1 MELWSNQACFGYA
14 IMAAEMAGMSK
25 EDILKLTKKMH
36 RVHDEVSV
44 EEAAKHYRES
54 EY

>member
-1 MELWSNQACFGYA
+1 MEQWSNQACFGYA
-14 IMAAEMAGMSK
+14 ILAAERAG
-25 EDILKLTKKMH
+25 LTEEQIRQLAKKMH

-54 EY
+54 DY